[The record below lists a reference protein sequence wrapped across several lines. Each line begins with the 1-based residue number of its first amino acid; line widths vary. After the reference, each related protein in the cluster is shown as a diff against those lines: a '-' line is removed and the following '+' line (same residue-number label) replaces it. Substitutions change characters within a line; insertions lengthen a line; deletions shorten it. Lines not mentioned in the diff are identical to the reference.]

1 MLLISLNCI
10 CLVLSNHTSVIL
22 KNPPGSHLFAA
33 KRTET
38 EWRRQIQCFSRVM
51 GSEWD
56 WHLGPWLW
64 MIMWQVAKRL
74 SHWDQLSQ
82 VSGAIRTLEAS
93 LVDQPQTHPFPP
105 PPPPPHHTPPPTP
118 PPPPYRPRLS
128 DRINPQSPHTWVITL
143 SDSSLE
149 IPLSFSSIVLSVEHH
164 KWLYHQSFFRL

>member
-93 LVDQPQTHPFPP
+93 WVDHPQTPPSPP
-105 PPPPPHHTPPPTP
+105 PPLSPRQTPSQWPDQPPVSSHMGHHSVRQQPGNPPVILEHSSV
-118 PPPPYRPRLS
+118 RRASQVALS
-128 DRINPQSPHTWVITL
+128 PEL
-143 SDSSLE
+143 L
-149 IPLSFSSIVLSVEHH
+149 
-164 KWLYHQSFFRL
+164 